1 MPEANSTILVVDDD
15 PDVRASVGRLCL
27 ARYGIGAGTFR
38 RTGKNIAIDPGIKSL
53 NCGVSS
59 GCAARPP
66 AHPPGEVRLCPR
78 ILGRPVGRG

>member
-1 MPEANSTILVVDDD
+1 MPEANSTILVIDDD

-27 ARYGIGAGTFR
+27 ARYGIGQARSAGPA
-38 RTGKNIAIDPGIKSL
+38 KNIGIDPSIKSL

-59 GCAARPP
+59 GCAGRPP